1 MTDIHGACDERFAAV
16 KKVFQENLENGTD
29 VGASFD
35 AGRTRPWERHTLTH
49 VFSSSTTAS
58 VLCALVLAD
67 RGALDLTAPVA
78 RCWPGFAQAGTEDVL
93 VEHLLPHSAGLQAWD
108 EKVSFE
114 DVDDWEKPT
123 SLLARQTPRWT
134 PGSAGGYHGYTQ
146 GHLIGEVVRRVTGVS
161 IGRFLADE
169 IAGPLGADFHFGIE
183 RAEHHRISPVIPP
196 PRMAGGIDMDH
207 PMARAL
213 NNPPIF
219 ETGHKVAWTP
229 EWREAEL
236 PAFGGQGNTESIA
249 AMQSVLA
256 NGGEA
261 RGVRLLSGATCD
273 SVFRT
278 RTDGLDLIPRFPA
291 RWGLGFALP
300 TEAFPLSPN
309 QRAGFW
315 GGAGGS
321 GCLVDL
327 DARMA
332 FSYVPNRMVDA
343 GVIHSTLV
351 TSAVISWAS
360 RVFPT
365 PGPPVIQTPP
375 EPPFNAP
382 RARASSRSRPA
393 RDGRSDTTGPIG
405 PGAEPVGIG
414 DAAART
420 AEVMLRL
427 SDIERGIS
435 LGHHWGHR
443 IRRTTGAGLLML
455 RPGRAGG
462 PRPAHGWR
470 TAGSSSGARAHCPG

>member
-1 MTDIHGACDERFAAV
+1 MSTPWDGSTLAAMTEIHGSCDERFAAV

-29 VGASFD
+29 VGASVALYLDGEPVINLWGGSFD
-35 AGRTRPWERHTLTH
+35 ADRTRPWERQTLTN
-49 VFSSSTTAS
+49 VFSSSKTVS

-78 RCWPGFAQAGTEDVL
+78 RYWPEFAQAGKEDVL
-93 VEHLLPHSAGLQAWD
+93 VEHLLSHSAGLPAWD

-114 DVDDWEKPT
+114 DVYDWEKST

-134 PGSAGGYHGYTQ
+134 PGSVSGYHGYTQ

-196 PRMAGGIDMDH
+196 PQMAGGIDMDH
-207 PMARAL
+207 PMAQAL

-236 PAFGGQGNTESIA
+236 PAFGGQGNAESIA
-249 AMQSVLA
+249 AIQSVLA

-261 RGVRLLSGATCD
+261 RGVRLLSEATCD
-273 SVFRT
+273 SVFHT
-278 RTDGLDLIPRFPA
+278 RTDGLDLILQFPV

-321 GCLVDL
+321 GCIVDL

-332 FSYVPNRMVDA
+332 FSYVPNRMVDEGA
-343 GVIHSTLV
+343 ATDDRCMTLL
-351 TSAVISWAS
+351 
-360 RVFPT
+360 
-365 PGPPVIQTPP
+365 
-375 EPPFNAP
+375 
-382 RARASSRSRPA
+382 
-393 RDGRSDTTGPIG
+393 
-405 PGAEPVGIG
+405 
-414 DAAART
+414 AAAY
-420 AEVMLRL
+420 
-427 SDIERGIS
+427 GS
-435 LGHHWGHR
+435 L
-443 IRRTTGAGLLML
+443 AG
-455 RPGRAGG
+455 
-462 PRPAHGWR
+462 
-470 TAGSSSGARAHCPG
+470 